1 MSRRPC
7 WLTIWLKTRNT
18 ISFNFEIWI
27 IFHLCLQTKPNQF
40 SVSYHI
46 AQYTNIIADLRK
58 EIFRLKL
65 KISEHGEESGDGS
78 SRKSKPRPRRQTCL
92 DDVDD
97 HDGFNKSFSNWCQR
111 GLASRLCPM
120 EFVRFVE
127 SRRNLFEFWWML
139 ALKKTAIG
147 RGVKWRRES
156 RKFPCFFVQH
166 QPLIFAA

>member
-1 MSRRPC
+1 MHLEGKPWKRTLKNSFNWKHSLVRREGLEANLPRKNLGAQPREEFKPLLSYEHIGYNQIVGFPWRLQRPC

-27 IFHLCLQTKPNQF
+27 IFLLCLQTKPNQF

-78 SRKSKPRPRRQTCL
+78 SRKSKPLP
-92 DDVDD
+92 
-97 HDGFNKSFSNWCQR
+97 
-111 GLASRLCPM
+111 
-120 EFVRFVE
+120 
-127 SRRNLFEFWWML
+127 
-139 ALKKTAIG
+139 
-147 RGVKWRRES
+147 RGVCWQANMS
-156 RKFPCFFVQH
+156 RWWWWSWWF
-166 QPLIFAA
+166 